1 MQDGRMTKRFNLII
15 KFLQEAARIV
25 PLESIGFAIADISST
40 STTAYKCAQA
50 VLTVAHMSSLPVSK
64 LMVTGCNEGAHRLL
78 NDATFSYCYS
88 PTSVLSDEDYY
99 YPQELHFLEPI
110 YHQPANYQ
118 SYYNNHVKSP
128 SHWKDTKIQ
137 RKHEKR
143 QKPKQPSPQAQN
155 FQSTGPR
162 DFGASVQLKIARGDE
177 KKLLFEYYPEL
188 IVQYFQQLSRDVNYE
203 AGKLSCHSS
212 LNLISGRNIGE
223 AYPISKAL
231 SHTLTAGTFT
241 PLPDILRKARK
252 DLATLSTVQSDVKL
266 GSRAT
271 FNREMLDKVNNII
284 ENHLN
289 PCVTMLGGFMEQQ
302 IRVPLVNNPLD
313 TAKALQTT
321 DSSGAVGVW
330 ALFALDE
337 KDIASILSSKRN
349 QTLVIQ
355 ITKFIEG
362 ILSSN
367 AAERRAGEQITSYN
381 AKLQFLLQGMNRT
394 VTCSSQ
400 YISYSLE
407 RELVGICNEQKITTD
422 TKFRDILYHWDTQF
436 KATALALVPKLYR
449 PLLTR
454 WLIWA
459 LYIHQLREG
468 LAKYTTVGVIGLV
481 NSGKSTL
488 VNKIFG
494 IQVICVLSV
503 HTLFYFIL

>member
-1 MQDGRMTKRFNLII
+1 MTKRFNLII

-25 PLESIGFAIADISST
+25 PLESIGFAIADTNST
-40 STTAYKCAQA
+40 STTAHKCAQA
-50 VLTVAHMSSLPVSK
+50 VLNVAHMSSLPVSK
-64 LMVTGCNEGAHRLL
+64 LMATGCNEGAHRLL
-78 NDATFSYCYS
+78 KDTTFSYCYS

-99 YPQELHFLEPI
+99 YPQELHYQGPM
-110 YHQPANYQ
+110 YHQPINYQ
-118 SYYNNHVKSP
+118 SYYTNPLKSP
-128 SHWKDTKIQ
+128 PSDWKDTKTQ
-137 RKHEKR
+137 RRHEKR
-143 QKPKQPSPQAQN
+143 QKPKQPPPQAQK
-155 FQSTGPR
+155 FQFTAPP
-162 DFGASVQLKIARGDE
+162 DFCASVQLKIAQGDE
-177 KKLLFEYYPEL
+177 KKLLSEYHPEL
-188 IVQYFQQLSRDVNYE
+188 IVQYFEWLSRDVKYE
-203 AGKLSCHSS
+203 EEKLSYRSS

-231 SHTLTAGTFT
+231 SHAPTSGTFT

-252 DLATLSTVQSDVKL
+252 DLVSLSTVHNDVKL
-266 GSRAT
+266 GSRST
-271 FNREMLDKVNNII
+271 FNRDMLQKVNNII

-313 TAKALQTT
+313 TAKALQT

-367 AAERRAGEQITSYN
+367 AAERRAGEQITRYN
-381 AKLQFLLQGMNRT
+381 AKLQFLLQGMNKT

-407 RELVGICNEQKITTD
+407 RELVGICKERKITTN
-422 TKFRDILYHWDTQF
+422 TKFRDILRHWDTQF
-436 KATALALVPKLYR
+436 EATALALVPKLYR

-459 LYIHQLREG
+459 LYIHRLREG

-494 IQVICVLSV
+494 IQVIYILSAYK
-503 HTLFYFIL
+503 LLYFIL